1 MLYELCLKNKNIVCE
16 NWIDNNN
23 EKLIYELT
31 NLTSK
36 FVLMPLNFQ
45 KLLIEIWFNFC
56 KNKVFFSLWDHMKG
70 YSEFFRVY
78 KEKNTPTNF

>member
-45 KLLIEIWFNFC
+45 KLLIEI
-56 KNKVFFSLWDHMKG
+56 
-70 YSEFFRVY
+70 
-78 KEKNTPTNF
+78 